1 MRQEIELEPKRPMA
15 PKKTKP
21 PSKSSQEE
29 LPLAE
34 AESSEDG

>member
-1 MRQEIELEPKRPMA
+1 MRQEIELEPKRPMV

-34 AESSEDG
+34 AENPEDD